1 MMYFSTEELE
11 ELSTLLL
18 RDDSKKEIIDELLT
32 KVLHELSK
40 RYSESADN

>member
-1 MMYFSTEELE
+1 MMYFSTAELE

-40 RYSESADN
+40 RYSENVNN

>member
-18 RDDSKKEIIDELLT
+18 RDDSKKEIIDELLN
-32 KVLHELSK
+32 KVIHELK
-40 RYSESADN
+40 QRCIAND

>member
-1 MMYFSTEELE
+1 MMYFSIEELE

-40 RYSESADN
+40 RYESSGK